1 MYPAVIAA
9 TRGAAVRS
17 GARAKFISWFVLGLS
32 IGLLMVANSQLTGD
46 QAQLLNLG
54 WQLAHNHIWLPHG
67 MITSA
72 GGFSPGGFAGVLVA
86 APLYLWNDYR
96 APALFILMCH
106 AGAFLLLIRT
116 LKPALTELGRY
127 LLLVLLWLSPWHL
140 YFAAHVW
147 DANFMYVFAV
157 LHLVT
162 AHRMARQREIWTT
175 AAHVL
180 LLGLSLQIHTS
191 GFILCVLS
199 LLLFAAGR
207 LKVSWTG
214 FVMGAAVSVASLVPW
229 FAAVR
234 QHAAWLPGDKGF
246 LLRGIVYV
254 FPLLR
259 GVLYW
264 LKLSSLSFVERM
276 YDLDFTPV
284 LGATLGPPVS
294 VVAKLLAMLAG
305 MTLIVTVWLQWRFFR
320 TAWRRSVARRAAPYR
335 PRSWLRF
342 YVTATCGA
350 ALICFALSPT
360 TIMFWQL
367 FVALPASA
375 LAMVMSAE
383 VVFRSRFKHSARR
396 VAGVWAAVSAT
407 LLLSQAVASPM
418 YRCGGSS
425 PEDSDPMLIDLHA
438 KAQCARTVARL
449 RETPKPGHHL
459 LGSELPGTLRSAS
472 AIQPRFFIAR
482 KGASI
487 QR

>member
-1 MYPAVIAA
+1 MDQAVVVVTGGVAA
-9 TRGAAVRS
+9 RS
-17 GARAKFISWFVLGLS
+17 DARSKFISWFVLGLS

-72 GGFSPGGFAGVLVA
+72 GGFSPGGFAAVLVA

-96 APALFILMCH
+96 APALFILVCH
-106 AGAFLLLIRT
+106 AGAFLLLVRA
-116 LKPALTELGRY
+116 LKPALSEPGLY

-147 DANFMYVFAV
+147 DANYMYVFAV

-162 AHRMARQREIWTT
+162 AQRMARQREIWTT

-180 LLGLSLQIHTS
+180 LLGLSLQVHTS

-199 LLLFAAGR
+199 LLLFASGR

-214 FVMGAAVSVASLVPW
+214 FVMGAGVCVASLVPW
-229 FAAVR
+229 FAALR
-234 QHAAWLPGDKGF
+234 QNAALLPGDKGF

-264 LKLSSLSFVERM
+264 LKLSSLSFVARM

-284 LGATLGPPVS
+284 LGATAGPAFS
-294 VVAKLLAMLAG
+294 ALAKLLAMLAG
-305 MTLIVTVWLQWRFFR
+305 VTLVVTLWLQWRFFR
-320 TAWRRSVARRAAPYR
+320 NAWRRSVVRRSTPYR
-335 PRSWLRF
+335 PRTWLRF
-342 YVTATCGA
+342 YITATCGA

-383 VVFRSRFKHSARR
+383 VLFRSRFRHSAQR
-396 VAGVWAAVSAT
+396 VAGVWAAVSAA

-425 PEDSDPMLIDLHA
+425 PEHSDPMFTDLHA
-438 KAQCARTVARL
+438 KARCVTTVARL
-449 RETPKPGHHL
+449 R
-459 LGSELPGTLRSAS
+459 
-472 AIQPRFFIAR
+472 
-482 KGASI
+482 
-487 QR
+487 

>member
-1 MYPAVIAA
+1 MYEAVLAA
-9 TRGAAVRS
+9 TRGVVIRS
-17 GARAKFISWFVLGLS
+17 GARAKFVSWFVLGLS

-54 WQLAHNHIWLPHG
+54 WQLADRHIWLPHG

-72 GGFSPGGFAGVLVA
+72 GGFSPGGFSGVLIA
-86 APLYLWNDYR
+86 APLYLWHDYR
-96 APALFILMCH
+96 APALFILICH
-106 AGAFLLLIRT
+106 AGAFLLLVKM
-116 LKPALTELGRY
+116 LKPALTEPGRY

-140 YFAAHVW
+140 YFAAHIW

-162 AHRMARQREIWTT
+162 AQRMARQRELGTT
-175 AAHVL
+175 AAHIL

-199 LLLFAAGR
+199 LLLFASGR
-207 LKVSWTG
+207 LKVSYTG
-214 FVMGAAVSVASLVPW
+214 FLIGTAACMASLVPW
-229 FAAVR
+229 FLAVR
-234 QHAAWLPGDKGF
+234 QNASWVPGGKGF
-246 LLRGIVYV
+246 LLRGIVFV

-264 LKLSSLSFVERM
+264 LKLSSLSFVARM

-284 LGATLGPPVS
+284 LGTTLGPIIGAL
-294 VVAKLLAMLAG
+294 AKLLATLAG
-305 MTLIVTVWLQWRFFR
+305 VTLVVTLWLQWRFFR
-320 TAWRRSVARRAAPYR
+320 TAWRKSVARPGAEYR
-335 PRSWLRF
+335 PRTWLRG

-383 VVFRSRFKHSARR
+383 VLFRSRFRQSALRI
-396 VAGVWAAVSAT
+396 AGVWAVVSVA
-407 LLLSQAVASPM
+407 LVLAQAVASPM

-425 PEDSDPMLIDLHA
+425 PQQSTAMFVDLHA
-438 KAQCARTVARL
+438 KSQCLSTVAR
-449 RETPKPGHHL
+449 
-459 LGSELPGTLRSAS
+459 
-472 AIQPRFFIAR
+472 
-482 KGASI
+482 
-487 QR
+487 

>member
-1 MYPAVIAA
+1 MYQAVIAA

-17 GARAKFISWFVLGLS
+17 GVSAKFVSWFVLGLS

-54 WQLAHNHIWLPHG
+54 WQLAHHHIWLPHG

-106 AGAFLLLIRT
+106 AGAFLLLVRT
-116 LKPALTELGRY
+116 LKPALTELGPY

-147 DANFMYVFAV
+147 DANYMYVFAV
-157 LHLVT
+157 LHLCT
-162 AHRMARQREIWTT
+162 AQRMARQREIWTT

-180 LLGLSLQIHTS
+180 LLGLSLQVHTS

-199 LLLFAAGR
+199 VLLFASGR
-207 LKVSWTG
+207 LKVSWAG
-214 FVMGAAVSVASLVPW
+214 FVLGTTVCVASLVPW
-229 FAAVR
+229 FVAVR
-234 QHAAWLPGDKGF
+234 QNSALLPGDKGF
-246 LLRGIVYV
+246 LLRGIVFV
-254 FPLLR
+254 FPVLR
-259 GVLYW
+259 GMLYW

-284 LGATLGPPVS
+284 MGATAGPPFS
-294 VVAKLLAMLAG
+294 ALAKLLATLAG
-305 MTLIVTVWLQWRFFR
+305 VTLIVTVWLQWRFFR
-320 TAWRRSVARRAAPYR
+320 TAWRRSVARQCTKYR

-383 VVFRSRFKHSARR
+383 VVFRSRFRQAARR
-396 VAGVWAAVSAT
+396 IAGVWAAVSVA

-425 PEDSDPMLIDLHA
+425 PEEADPMFIDLHA
-438 KAQCARTVARL
+438 KAQCVSTVAQL
-449 RETPKPGHHL
+449 R
-459 LGSELPGTLRSAS
+459 
-472 AIQPRFFIAR
+472 
-482 KGASI
+482 
-487 QR
+487 

>member
-1 MYPAVIAA
+1 MYQAVIAA
-9 TRGAAVRS
+9 TRGAAVRR
-17 GARAKFISWFVLGLS
+17 GASPKFVSWFVLGLS

-54 WQLAHNHIWLPHG
+54 WQLAHNRVWLPHG
-67 MITSA
+67 MTTSA

-106 AGAFLLLIRT
+106 AGAFLLLVRT
-116 LKPALTELGRY
+116 LKPALTQLGQY

-147 DANFMYVFAV
+147 DANYMFVFAV

-162 AHRMARQREIWTT
+162 AQRMARQPEIWTT

-180 LLGLSLQIHTS
+180 LLGLSLQVHTS

-199 LLLFAAGR
+199 LLLFVSGR
-207 LKVSWTG
+207 LKVSWAG
-214 FVMGAAVSVASLVPW
+214 FVIGTTACLASLVPW
-229 FAAVR
+229 FLAVR
-234 QHAAWLPGDKGF
+234 QNAAWLPGDKGF
-246 LLRGIVYV
+246 LLRGIVFV
-254 FPLLR
+254 FPVLR

-284 LGATLGPPVS
+284 MGATAGPPFS
-294 VVAKLLAMLAG
+294 ALAKLLGSLAG
-305 MTLIVTVWLQWRFFR
+305 VTLIVTVWLQWRFFR
-320 TAWRRSVARRAAPYR
+320 TAWSSSVERQSTEYR

-383 VVFRSRFKHSARR
+383 VVFRSRFRHLARR
-396 VAGVWAAVSAT
+396 IAGVWAAVSVA

-425 PEDSDPMLIDLHA
+425 PEKADPMFIDLHA
-438 KAQCARTVARL
+438 KAQCVSTVA
-449 RETPKPGHHL
+449 KN
-459 LGSELPGTLRSAS
+459 
-472 AIQPRFFIAR
+472 
-482 KGASI
+482 
-487 QR
+487 

>member
-1 MYPAVIAA
+1 MYQLVIAA

-17 GARAKFISWFVLGLS
+17 GVSPKFVSWFVLGLS

-54 WQLAHNHIWLPHG
+54 WQLAHNHVWLPHG

-72 GGFSPGGFAGVLVA
+72 GGFSPGGFVAVLVA

-96 APALFILMCH
+96 APALFILLCH
-106 AGAFLLLIRT
+106 AGAFLLLVRT
-116 LKPALTELGRY
+116 LKPALTELGQY

-140 YFAAHVW
+140 YFAAHIW
-147 DANFMYVFAV
+147 DANYMFVFAV

-162 AHRMARQREIWTT
+162 AQRMARQREIWTT

-180 LLGLSLQIHTS
+180 LLGLSLQVHTS

-199 LLLFAAGR
+199 LLLFASGR
-207 LKVSWTG
+207 LKVSWAG
-214 FVMGAAVSVASLVPW
+214 FVMGTTACLASLLPW
-229 FAAVR
+229 FLAVR
-234 QHAAWLPGDKGF
+234 QNAALLPGDKGF
-246 LLRGIVYV
+246 LLRGIVFV
-254 FPLLR
+254 FPVLR

-276 YDLDFTPV
+276 DDLDFTPV
-284 LGATLGPPVS
+284 MGATAGPPFS
-294 VVAKLLAMLAG
+294 ALAKLLGSLAG
-305 MTLIVTVWLQWRFFR
+305 VTLIVTVWLQWRFFR
-320 TAWRRSVARRAAPYR
+320 TAWRSSAARQHTEYRS
-335 PRSWLRF
+335 RSWLRF

-375 LAMVMSAE
+375 LAMLMSAE
-383 VVFRSRFKHSARR
+383 VVFRSRLRHWARR
-396 VAGVWAAVSAT
+396 IAGVWAAVSVA

-418 YRCGGSS
+418 YRCGGSA
-425 PEDSDPMLIDLHA
+425 PEQADPMFIDLHA
-438 KAQCARTVARL
+438 KAQCVSSVAQFR
-449 RETPKPGHHL
+449 
-459 LGSELPGTLRSAS
+459 
-472 AIQPRFFIAR
+472 
-482 KGASI
+482 
-487 QR
+487 

>member
-1 MYPAVIAA
+1 MDQAVVVVTGGVTA
-9 TRGAAVRS
+9 RS
-17 GARAKFISWFVLGLS
+17 DARTKFISWFVLGLS

-54 WQLAHNHIWLPHG
+54 WQLVHNHVWLAHG
-67 MITSA
+67 MTTSA

-86 APLYLWNDYR
+86 VPLYLWNDYR
-96 APALFILMCH
+96 APALFILLCH
-106 AGAFLLLIRT
+106 AGAFLLLVRT
-116 LKPALTELGRY
+116 LKPALTDLGRY

-157 LHLVT
+157 LHLLT
-162 AHRMARQREIWTT
+162 SQRMAQQREIWTT
-175 AAHVL
+175 AAHVM

-199 LLLFAAGR
+199 LLLFASGK

-214 FVMGAAVSVASLVPW
+214 FVIGTAVCVASLVPW
-229 FAAVR
+229 FFAVR
-234 QHAAWLPGDKGF
+234 QNAALLPGDKGF
-246 LLRGIVYV
+246 LLRGIVFV

-276 YDLDFTPV
+276 YDLDFTPL
-284 LGATLGPPVS
+284 LGATVGPPCS
-294 VVAKLLAMLAG
+294 ALAKLLATLAG
-305 MTLIVTVWLQWRFFR
+305 VSLIVTVYLQWRFFR
-320 TAWRRSVARRAAPYR
+320 SAWRRSVARRRTDYR
-335 PRSWLRF
+335 PRTWLRF
-342 YVTATCGA
+342 YVTATCAA

-375 LAMVMSAE
+375 LAMVMAAE
-383 VVFRSRFKHSARR
+383 VVFRSRFRHGARR
-396 VAGVWAAVSAT
+396 VAGLWAAVSAT

-425 PEDSDPMLIDLHA
+425 PDESDPMFVDLHA
-438 KAQCARTVARL
+438 KAQCV
-449 RETPKPGHHL
+449 
-459 LGSELPGTLRSAS
+459 GSAQIPQAAAGFPSHTDIR
-472 AIQPRFFIAR
+472 
-482 KGASI
+482 
-487 QR
+487 